1 MLPMNTGVEGGETAG
16 KLARRW
22 GYRVKVGLSAALPLC
37 NTAHPLFTRCA
48 KRRGAERERASLSEA
63 VGTAS
68 RWYTPS
74 AHARPCCR
82 VAKPCNTVHPLYTGF
97 MKRLS
102 ASLFE
107 TPMRPNLGLDRIVAL
122 YYPTSTL
129 YHIH

>member
-48 KRRGAERERASLSEA
+48 KKRGAERERASLSEA

-68 RWYTPS
+68 RW
-74 AHARPCCR
+74 
-82 VAKPCNTVHPLYTGF
+82 HPLCSRSA
-97 MKRLS
+97 MLS
-102 ASLFE
+102 RCKTLQYSPSTVYRIHEE
-107 TPMRPNLGLDRIVAL
+107 TQCL
-122 YYPTSTL
+122 SF
-129 YHIH
+129 